1 MKRTIN
7 STGRKKLPQDGLVI
21 RLNEPVDGTPRTFTA
36 HFPGVAKLGLPPEAR
51 IYVEPYVAQSSM
63 RFPFGSV
70 AVPLSPEDT
79 TLRELDDGPV
89 LFRVKIVDE
98 AGGSGRILAAANEVS
113 SRGREDDES
122 RKSLLP
128 IRRTDLGEEL
138 WTLRILR
145 DQGPEL
151 CVNNRV
157 PGLADRVPVD
167 PLLQGLIL
175 PVVLRQIVPA
185 ILETDDGAPWQ
196 DDWKAWASRL
206 VGEPLEWDIDAED
219 EDAVAEIVDRL
230 LPAFLDRQRYA
241 TRVKELQEESR
252 NG

>member
-7 STGRKKLPQDGLVI
+7 STGRKKVPQDAIVI
-21 RLNEPVDGTPRTFTA
+21 RLTEPSDGAPRTFTA
-36 HFPGVAKLGLPPEAR
+36 HFPGIATLGLSPDAR

-70 AVPLSPEDT
+70 AVPESPEDT
-79 TLRELDDGPV
+79 SLREVDDGPV

-98 AGGSGRILAAANEVS
+98 TGGTGRILAAANEIS
-113 SRGREDDES
+113 SRGRDDDES

-138 WTLRILR
+138 WKLHIRR
-145 DQGPEL
+145 DHGPEL
-151 CVNNRV
+151 CINNRV

-167 PLLQGLIL
+167 PLLQGMIL
-175 PVVLRQIVPA
+175 PIVLRRIVPV
-185 ILETDDGAPWQ
+185 LLDTDDEAPWQ
-196 DDWKAWASRL
+196 DDWKAWGSRL
-206 VGEPLEWDIDAED
+206 VGEPIEWEIDVED
-219 EDAVAEIVDRL
+219 EEAVEEIVDRL
-230 LPAFLDRQRYA
+230 SHAFLARQRYA
-241 TRVKELQEESR
+241 TRVREQQEEYQ